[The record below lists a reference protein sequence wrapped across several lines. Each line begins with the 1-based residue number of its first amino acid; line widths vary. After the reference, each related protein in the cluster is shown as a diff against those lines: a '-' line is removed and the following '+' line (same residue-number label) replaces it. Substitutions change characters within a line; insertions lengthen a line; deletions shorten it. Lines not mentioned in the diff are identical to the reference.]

1 MLSVALPLLVLVL
14 VVSSSLLLQ
23 SRERSQRGSNLVTA
37 QINATSATVLLD
49 ALNAETG
56 IRGFASRAR
65 QRFSSPITRRRG
77 AASRTSSRC
86 VVRCSVQLR
95 RSESVVFWLS

>member
-56 IRGFASRAR
+56 IRGFALTREATFL
-65 QRFSSPITRRRG
+65 QPYYAAARRRVKDEQ
-77 AASRTSSRC
+77 S
-86 VVRCSVQLR
+86 LR
-95 RSESVVFWLS
+95 RECSFNFAEASP